1 MFAGTRVFDQ
11 NTFASFQGTQFRLAN
26 AWEKYI
32 DIDEYKDRPINYLE
46 IGAFHGANAISVA
59 YSYALHPESKL
70 HLIDPWEDY
79 SEYPEYKGEQEEN
92 YRKFVHNIEISGV
105 KDKISV
111 HRGYSK
117 DCVPT
122 LRDEYFDLIYI
133 DGNHEPEAVLED
145 AVLCFR
151 KLKRGGILIFDD
163 YGWGGPD
170 LTQRGIDAFVSGY
183 YKQIASSIRSDSQ
196 FFVLKR

>member
-1 MFAGTRVFDQ
+1 MFTGTTLFDEKI
-11 NTFASFQGTQFRLAN
+11 FSSFHGTLFTLAN
-26 AWEKYI
+26 AWELYV

-59 YSYALHPESKL
+59 YSYASHPESKL

-79 SEYPEYKGEQEEN
+79 SEYAEYKGEQEEN
-92 YRKFVHNIEISGV
+92 YKKFIHNIENSGV
-105 KDKISV
+105 KEKMVV

-117 DCVPT
+117 DKVPSFQ
-122 LRDEYFDLIYI
+122 DEYFDIIYI

-145 AVLCFR
+145 AVLSFR
-151 KLKRGGILIFDD
+151 KLKHEGIMIFDD
-163 YGWGGPD
+163 YGWGHPD

-183 YKQIASSIRSDSQ
+183 YKQITCTIKHNEQLFIR
-196 FFVLKR
+196 KR